1 MLYYAYKL
9 YLEMQTVP
17 KLFKNKMVPLK
28 RRHPE
33 KNKCIHVLH
42 ECHRQIIVAINGA
55 YNA

>member
-33 KNKCIHVLH
+33 KNKYVHVLH